1 MTTGYKTIT
10 PIQLGNLLHAL
21 KTGALPW
28 SGARVWFA
36 CQEMVAIREAARRS
50 VPARRNRSAPTPDFT
65 LDEIVPRT
73 GLAPRVARR
82 TVGRLQRLG
91 LLTLSQTEILFP
103 SDPLPEASTLIEAIS
118 GGRSPRRP
126 IPLPRR
132 LARHLAFSP
141 DATAGHVM
149 LGYVL
154 RGLSLE
160 RRSGEIRSAGTV
172 KAGWLADTLGLG
184 LRTVKSAQ
192 ARLRAV
198 GWIAKDT
205 GSRQWKLNRDG
216 AWFRLN
222 PDWQH
227 PGRSIET
234 APLPAETGTPAAP
247 PMKDRETPSE
257 SKNQRTH
264 PGVWVLGS
272 GRRTAD
278 GVDAADGQGPGNA
291 VTAPRYPSA
300 EPGPTRHRHPTKS
313 IKPAAPADPRLTDI
327 RPEDLHSPERLQA
340 LRQQALARG
349 WIRDCEADTLNFF
362 AAAVRARS
370 TPARDPVRVFVSL
383 VRERRWG
390 FVTQAQEHE
399 ARRMLRLREAARG
412 GSPVE
417 PNRAAE
423 IVAGLVSALNSRWSL
438 PPITPNQ
445 PRITHA
451 RASTVAR
458 PAGAS

>member
-1 MTTGYKTIT
+1 MTTGYKTVT

-36 CQEMVAIREAARRS
+36 CLEMVAIREAARRS
-50 VPARRNRSAPTPDFT
+50 APVRRSRSAPTPDFT
-65 LDEIVPRT
+65 LDEIVART

-91 LLTLSQTEILFP
+91 LLTLSQTEILLL

-132 LARHLAFSP
+132 LARHLASSP

-198 GWIAKDT
+198 GWIGKDT

-222 PDWQH
+222 PDWQ
-227 PGRSIET
+227 PPEASTGT

-247 PMKDRETPSE
+247 PKKDGETPSE
-257 SKNQRTH
+257 SKNQITH
-264 PGVWVLGS
+264 PGVWMGKDRAGATEVAV
-272 GRRTAD
+272 RPP
-278 GVDAADGQGPGNA
+278 DARLRNA
-291 VTAPRYPSA
+291 VATPRPPRSA
-300 EPGPTRHRHPTKS
+300 Q
-313 IKPAAPADPRLTDI
+313 PAAPAAPRLTNI
-327 RPEDLHSPERLQA
+327 RLEDLHSPERLQA
-340 LRQQALARG
+340 LRRQALARG

-383 VRERRWG
+383 IRGRRWG

-399 ARRMLRLREAARG
+399 ARRMLQPRGVARG
-412 GSPVE
+412 CSPVE
-417 PNRAAE
+417 SGRAAE
-423 IVAGLVSALNSRWSL
+423 VVAGLVSALNSRWGH

-445 PRITHA
+445 PPITQA
-451 RASTVAR
+451 RTAT
-458 PAGAS
+458 GANSRGAF

>member
-1 MTTGYKTIT
+1 MTTGYKIVT

-36 CQEMVAIREAARRS
+36 CLEMVAIREAARRS
-50 VPARRNRSAPTPDFT
+50 APVRRNRSAPTPDFT
-65 LDEIVPRT
+65 LDEIVART

-91 LLTLSQTEILFP
+91 LLTLSKMGILFP
-103 SDPLPEASTLIEAIS
+103 SEPLLEASTLIEAIS

-132 LARHLAFSP
+132 LARHLAASP

-184 LRTVKSAQ
+184 LRTVKAAQ

-222 PDWQH
+222 PDWQ
-227 PGRSIET
+227 PPEASTGA
-234 APLPAETGTPAAP
+234 APLPAEAGTPAAP
-247 PMKDRETPSE
+247 PKKDRKTPSE

-291 VTAPRYPSA
+291 VTAPRDPNA
-300 EPGPTRHRHPTKS
+300 EPGLTRHRHPSKS
-313 IKPAAPADPRLTDI
+313 VKPVAPAAPRLTDI

-340 LRQQALARG
+340 LRRQALARG

-362 AAAVRARS
+362 ASAVRARS
-370 TPARDPVRVFVSL
+370 TEARDPVRVFVSL
-383 VRERRWG
+383 VRGRRWG
-390 FVTQAQEHE
+390 FVTQGQENE
-399 ARRMLRLREAARG
+399 ARQMLQPRGVDRG

-417 PNRAAE
+417 PNRTAE
-423 IVAGLVSALNSRWSL
+423 IVAGLVSALSSRWGH

-445 PRITHA
+445 PPITQA
-451 RASTVAR
+451 RTAT
-458 PAGAS
+458 GANSRGTF

>member
-1 MTTGYKTIT
+1 MTTGYKTVT

-36 CQEMVAIREAARRS
+36 CLEMVAIREAARRS
-50 VPARRNRSAPTPDFT
+50 APVRRNRSAPTPDFT
-65 LDEIVPRT
+65 LDEVVART

-91 LLTLSQTEILFP
+91 LLTLSRTQVLFP

-132 LARHLAFSP
+132 LARHLASSP

-184 LRTVKSAQ
+184 LRTVKAAQ
-192 ARLRAV
+192 ARLRAL

-222 PDWQH
+222 PDWQP
-227 PGRSIET
+227 PGRST
-234 APLPAETGTPAAP
+234 GATPLPAETGTPAAP
-247 PMKDRETPSE
+247 PEKNRETPLE

-264 PGVWVLGS
+264 PGVWVLGT

-278 GVDAADGQGPGNA
+278 GQGLGNA
-291 VTAPRYPSA
+291 VALPCDPSA
-300 EPGPTRHRHPTKS
+300 EPGPTRPRHPSKS
-313 IKPAAPADPRLTDI
+313 VKPVALADPRLTDI
-327 RPEDLHSPERLQA
+327 RPEDLHSSERLQA
-340 LRQQALARG
+340 LRRQALARG

-362 AAAVRARS
+362 ATAVRARS
-370 TPARDPVRVFVSL
+370 TEARDPVRVFVSL

-390 FVTQAQEHE
+390 FVTQAQENE
-399 ARRMLRLREAARG
+399 ARRMLQPREAARG
-412 GSPVE
+412 CSPVE

-423 IVAGLVSALNSRWSL
+423 VVAGLVSALNSRWGH

-445 PRITHA
+445 PPITPA
-451 RASTVAR
+451 RTAT
-458 PAGAS
+458 GANSRGAF

>member
-1 MTTGYKTIT
+1 MTTGYKTVT

-36 CQEMVAIREAARRS
+36 CLEMVAIREAARRS
-50 VPARRNRSAPTPDFT
+50 VPARRSRSAPTSDFT
-65 LDEIVPRT
+65 VDEVVART

-91 LLTLSQTEILFP
+91 LLTLSKTEILFP
-103 SDPLPEASTLIEAIS
+103 SDPRPEASTLIEAIS

-126 IPLPRR
+126 IPVPRR
-132 LARHLAFSP
+132 LARHLASSP

-184 LRTVKSAQ
+184 LRTVKAAQ

-222 PDWQH
+222 PDWQ
-227 PGRSIET
+227 PPEASTGA
-234 APLPAETGTPAAP
+234 APLPAEAGTPAAP
-247 PMKDRETPSE
+247 PKKDRKTPSE

-264 PGVWVLGS
+264 PGVWILGT

-278 GVDAADGQGPGNA
+278 GADAADGQGLGDA
-291 VTAPRYPSA
+291 VATPRPARSA
-300 EPGPTRHRHPTKS
+300 QSEKPVV
-313 IKPAAPADPRLTDI
+313 PAAPCLTDI
-327 RPEDLHSPERLQA
+327 RPEDLHSPERLHA
-340 LRQQALARG
+340 LRRQAHARG

-370 TPARDPVRVFVSL
+370 TEARDPARVFVSL
-383 VRERRWG
+383 VRGRRWG
-390 FVTQAQEHE
+390 FVTQAHEHE
-399 ARRMLRLREAARG
+399 ARRMLQPRGVARG
-412 GSPVE
+412 CSPVE

-423 IVAGLVSALNSRWSL
+423 IVAGLMSALNSRWGH

-445 PRITHA
+445 PPITQA
-451 RASTVAR
+451 RTST
-458 PAGAS
+458 GANSRGAF

>member
-1 MTTGYKTIT
+1 MTTGYKTVT

-21 KTGALPW
+21 KTGAIPW

-36 CQEMVAIREAARRS
+36 CLEMVAIREAARRS

-65 LDEIVPRT
+65 LDEIVART

-91 LLTLSQTEILFP
+91 LVTLSRTEILFP
-103 SDPLPEASTLIEAIS
+103 SDPIPEASTLIEAIS

-132 LARHLAFSP
+132 LARHLASSP

-184 LRTVKSAQ
+184 LRTVKAAQ

-216 AWFRLN
+216 AWFRID

-247 PMKDRETPSE
+247 PKKDRETPSE

-264 PGVWVLGS
+264 PGIWMGKNRAGATEVAVRTPDARLRNALAT
-272 GRRTAD
+272 RR
-278 GVDAADGQGPGNA
+278 P
-291 VTAPRYPSA
+291 PRSA
-300 EPGPTRHRHPTKS
+300 Q
-313 IKPAAPADPRLTDI
+313 PAAPAAPRLTDI
-327 RPEDLHSPERLQA
+327 RPEDLHSSERLQA
-340 LRQQALARG
+340 LRRQALARG

-383 VRERRWG
+383 VRGRRWG
-390 FVTQAQEHE
+390 FATQAQEHE
-399 ARRMLRLREAARG
+399 AHRMLQPRGSARG
-412 GSPVE
+412 CSPVE
-417 PNRAAE
+417 PNRTAE
-423 IVAGLVSALNSRWSL
+423 IVAGLVSALNSRWGH

-445 PRITHA
+445 APITQA
-451 RASTVAR
+451 GTAS
-458 PAGAS
+458 GANSRGAF

>member
-1 MTTGYKTIT
+1 MTTGYKTVT

-21 KTGALPW
+21 KTGAIPW

-36 CQEMVAIREAARRS
+36 CLEMVAIREAARRS
-50 VPARRNRSAPTPDFT
+50 VPVRRNRSAPTPDFS
-65 LDEIVPRT
+65 LDEVVART
-73 GLAPRVARR
+73 ALAPRVARR
-82 TVGRLQRLG
+82 SVGRLQRLG
-91 LLTLSQTEILFP
+91 LLILSKTEILFP

-126 IPLPRR
+126 IPIPRR
-132 LARHLAFSP
+132 LARHLASSP

-149 LGYVL
+149 LGYVI
-154 RGLSLE
+154 RGFSLE

-198 GWIAKDT
+198 GWITKDT
-205 GSRQWKLNRDG
+205 GSKQWKLNRDG
-216 AWFRLN
+216 AWFRID
-222 PDWQH
+222 PDWQY
-227 PGRSIET
+227 PGQSIGT
-234 APLPAETGTPAAP
+234 APLPAETGTPAALLK
-247 PMKDRETPSE
+247 KDRETPSE

-264 PGVWVLGS
+264 SGVCFLGN
-272 GRRTAD
+272 GRGT
-278 GVDAADGQGPGNA
+278 ADGQGLGNA
-291 VTAPRYPSA
+291 VAVPCDPSA
-300 EPGPTRHRHPTKS
+300 EQRPTQHRHPS
-313 IKPAAPADPRLTDI
+313 RSAQPVAPAAPRLSDI

-340 LRQQALARG
+340 LRRQALARG

-370 TPARDPVRVFVSL
+370 TEARDPVRVFVSL
-383 VRERRWG
+383 VRGRRWG

-423 IVAGLVSALNSRWSL
+423 VVAGLLSALNSRWGH
-438 PPITPNQ
+438 PPITPDQ
-445 PRITHA
+445 PRIAHA
-451 RASTVAR
+451 RASTVAN
-458 PAGAS
+458 PQGAF